1 MLTKS
6 EIEIY
11 ITCNLTIEFFKENMR
26 FLNALNMCL
35 MNVYYFLDIFRHS
48 LLTFATIDANLRRM

>member
-6 EIEIY
+6 EFELY
-11 ITCNLTIEFFKENMR
+11 ITCNLTIEFFKENTR

-35 MNVYYFLDIFRHS
+35 MNVYYF
-48 LLTFATIDANLRRM
+48 